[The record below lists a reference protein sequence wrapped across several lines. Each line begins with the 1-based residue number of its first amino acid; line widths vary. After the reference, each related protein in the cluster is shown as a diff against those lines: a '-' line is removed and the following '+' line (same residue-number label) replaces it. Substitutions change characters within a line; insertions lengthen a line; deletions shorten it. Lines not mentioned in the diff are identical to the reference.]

1 MAEYERILNNRR
13 LEDLVENKT
22 SYTVNNAELHL
33 FETHK
38 EAAQVLLKFTQPVLA
53 SMLEGKKVMHL
64 DKLNS
69 FDFLP
74 GESIIMPANEL
85 MCIDFPE
92 ASVSNPTRCLAI
104 AISERSISKTVDS
117 LNKIRPKDEGLW
129 EFSENNFHFR
139 NDPAIEQIIKRLI
152 FLFAEDH
159 KSKDFFI
166 DLVLQELIV
175 RILQAES
182 RYMYS
187 EESVQLNGS
196 HRLSAIVQYIR
207 RNLDKEL
214 NVKLLSEEVCM
225 SESHFYRVFKN
236 ELNVSPI
243 DFINNERIKLAR
255 RLLRDPSRRI
265 KDVCLDCGFNSMS
278 YFTRMFRKKENISP
292 KQYQHKFRS

>member
-74 GESIIMPANEL
+74 GESLIMPANEL